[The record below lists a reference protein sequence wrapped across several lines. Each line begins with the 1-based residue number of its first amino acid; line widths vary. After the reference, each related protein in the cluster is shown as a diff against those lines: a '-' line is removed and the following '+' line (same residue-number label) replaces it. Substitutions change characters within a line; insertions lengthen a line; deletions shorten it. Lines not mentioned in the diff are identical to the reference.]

1 MNSASKGQIDRLGE
15 RLRDGPVSEN
25 DLRELDAYRESFSDA
40 YGEIIARIRTST
52 GLEPTGRPMKT
63 PFSIVQKL
71 RREKGMQLS
80 RMQDIAGCR
89 LVVASMPEQDCA
101 VRDLTQAFV
110 KVRVLDR
117 REKPSH
123 GYRAV
128 HIIVSSQ
135 GKAVEIQVR
144 TELQNLWAQLSEVM
158 SDVFDPAIK
167 YGGGDLNFQRGLLL
181 TSDQIGNL
189 EKVEKFF
196 EDIEP
201 GLAKKLLSEE
211 VIAVSPRE
219 ISPELMREI
228 LKRRLPGKK
237 GTEVRLDELSTELAK
252 EFRRHKSSETSMHH
266 QLQEM
271 IRESAET
278 KARLLEYMKSLIER
292 FGALSRK
299 VN

>member
-71 RREKGMQLS
+71 RRETEMQLS

-89 LVVASMPEQDCA
+89 LVVATLPDQDGA

-128 HIIVSSQ
+128 HIIVSGQ
-135 GKAVEIQVR
+135 GKTVEIQVR

-167 YGGGDLNFQRGLLL
+167 YGGGDPNFQRVLLL
-181 TSDQIGNL
+181 LSDQIGNL
-189 EKVEKFF
+189 EKLEKSF

-201 GLAKKLLSEE
+201 GLAKMLLSDK
-211 VIAVSPRE
+211 VIVTGPDE
-219 ISPELMREI
+219 ITSELMQEI
-228 LKRRLPGKK
+228 LKRRLPG
-237 GTEVRLDELSTELAK
+237 TNRSDVRLDELTPQLAE

>member
-71 RREKGMQLS
+71 RRETEMQLS

-89 LVVASMPEQDCA
+89 LVVATLPDQDGA

-128 HIIVSSQ
+128 HIIVSGQ

-167 YGGGDLNFQRGLLL
+167 YGGGNAQAQNLL
-181 TSDQIGNL
+181 TLTSGNIASLEEWEMMLGKIGP
-189 EKVEKFF
+189 ERVKR
-196 EDIEP
+196 
-201 GLAKKLLSEE
+201 LLSD
-211 VIAVSPRE
+211 IAVDENE
-219 ISPELMREI
+219 ITPALMREKLI
-228 LKRRLPGKK
+228 RHVPELELEEDDLEEWSSRLAEEKKRL
-237 GTEVRLDELSTELAK
+237 L
-252 EFRRHKSSETSMHH
+252 SSERA
-266 QLQEM
+266 LRPRF
-271 IRESAET
+271 REAFGQSAEA
-278 KARLLEYMKSLIER
+278 KARLLKDMRTWIER
-292 FGALSRK
+292 FAALPRK